1 MVVAKT
7 QEAAREAAEW
17 LQDHAITY
25 HEINPQGGIV
35 TLEEAVKQ
43 NSYFYDKTMPGH
55 GDALSRLVKVGIIM
69 TTLIGNLGSSF
80 VASCKHA

>member
-25 HEINPQGGIV
+25 HEINPHGGIV
-35 TLEEAVKQ
+35 TLEEAMEQK
-43 NSYFYDKTMPGH
+43 SYFYDKTMQGH
-55 GDALSRLVKVGIIM
+55 GDAPSRLIKVGI
-69 TTLIGNLGSSF
+69 
-80 VASCKHA
+80 